1 MTIAPFRAVAA
12 PRFTLPIRVKAVV
25 VDLDGTMLDTIGD
38 LANAANATRI
48 ELDFAPLDPE
58 FIKTFVGK
66 GIVNLVSRTLTDGR
80 GGLEQA
86 ALDQGVAVF
95 ERHYALCL
103 AETTRAYPGVEQGLR
118 ALREKG
124 LRLGCITNKA
134 ARFTHPLLE
143 QTGLADYFEIVLA
156 GDTLARKKPDPLP
169 LLHAAEFFKVQPH
182 ELLLIGDS
190 VNDVQAAHAAG
201 SPVFVVPYGYN
212 EGQDIRTQNYEA
224 LIAGLD
230 EAANLIESTDTSA

>member
-1 MTIAPFRAVAA
+1 MTVALSKA
-12 PRFTLPIRVKAVV
+12 GATARFTLPIRAKAVV

-38 LANAANATRI
+38 LASAANATRI
-48 ELDFAPLDPE
+48 ELGFAPLDPE

-118 ALREKG
+118 AMRDKG

-143 QTGLADYFEIVLA
+143 QTGLAGYFEIVLA

-201 SPVFVVPYGYN
+201 CPVFVVPYGYN

-230 EAANLIESTDTSA
+230 EAANLIENVGASS

>member
-1 MTIAPFRAVAA
+1 MTIAPIRAVAA

-48 ELDFAPLDPE
+48 ELGFAPLDLE

-80 GGLEQA
+80 GGLEHA

-118 ALREKG
+118 ALHEKG

>member
-48 ELDFAPLDPE
+48 ELGFAPLDPE

-201 SPVFVVPYGYN
+201 CPVFVVPYGYN

>member
-1 MTIAPFRAVAA
+1 MTIAPIRAVAA

-38 LANAANATRI
+38 LASAANATRI
-48 ELDFAPLDPE
+48 ELGFAPLDLE

-86 ALDQGVAVF
+86 ALDHGVAVF

-118 ALREKG
+118 ALREVG

-201 SPVFVVPYGYN
+201 CPVFVVPYGYN
-212 EGQDIRTQNYEA
+212 EGQDIRTQNYDA

>member
-48 ELDFAPLDPE
+48 ELGFAPLDPE

-118 ALREKG
+118 ALREMG

-201 SPVFVVPYGYN
+201 CPVFVVPYGYN